1 MDSVSIVDYD
11 DVHQSV
17 FKSLNM
23 EWLDAYNL
31 TEPRDLE
38 ALDNPRKAILDEG
51 GVIYLAIISGK
62 VIGSAAVIKDH
73 GQFELAKM
81 AVAKEHRGKGISRLL
96 LDRCIAFTRNAG
108 AKKLILYS
116 NSRLTLALSL
126 YKSYGFKDVEL
137 NDSPFVT
144 ADVKMELRL

>member
-116 NSRLTLALSL
+116 NSRLTSAL
-126 YKSYGFKDVEL
+126 
-137 NDSPFVT
+137 
-144 ADVKMELRL
+144 

>member
-1 MDSVSIVDYD
+1 MDTVSIVDYD

-51 GVIYLAIISGK
+51 GVIYLAVVGGR

-73 GQFELAKM
+73 GQYELAKM

-108 AKKLILYS
+108 ATKLILYS
-116 NSRLTLALSL
+116 NSRLTSALSL
-126 YKSYGFKDVEL
+126 YKRYGFQDVDL
-137 NDSPFVT
+137 KDSPFVT
-144 ADVKMELRL
+144 ADVKMELML

>member
-51 GVIYLAIISGK
+51 GVIYLAIIRGK

-116 NSRLTLALSL
+116 NSRLTSALSL
-126 YKSYGFKDVEL
+126 YKSYGFNDVEL

>member
-108 AKKLILYS
+108 AEKLILYS
-116 NSRLTLALSL
+116 NSRLTSALSL